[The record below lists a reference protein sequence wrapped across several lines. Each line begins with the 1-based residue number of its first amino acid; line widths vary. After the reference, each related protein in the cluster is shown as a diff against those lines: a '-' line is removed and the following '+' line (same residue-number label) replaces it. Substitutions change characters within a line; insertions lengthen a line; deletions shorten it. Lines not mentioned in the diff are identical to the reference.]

1 MGLADGM
8 KGRLFL
14 VDETETVRR
23 AALIVDGRLEA
34 LEIDALA
41 DAGPRWGSVYRAKI
55 TERMTAM
62 GAAFV
67 DLGDARGF
75 LPDAGDALPGSIL
88 TVQVRRE
95 PEGDKAARV
104 STDIQVEHRLIVHTP
119 MKPGTN
125 VSKKIT
131 DPEERRILREAL
143 GDLNGGFVIRT
154 AAEGMIADDLYA
166 IASAL
171 TFPDQRNIGLVRE
184 GPDALDRLRLQ
195 HEDAPIEDD
204 FDAFDIEQQIDALLS
219 PRAELPEGAWLTIEP
234 TTALVAVDVNTGQA
248 RGGDA
253 LQRVNLAAAAEIP
266 RQLRLRHIG
275 GAVAIDFAGGPKG
288 KARKR
293 LEDTIGAVLP
303 PLGWGPAGW
312 MELQTRKPGRSL
324 KELLASAHS

>member
-1 MGLADGM
+1 MGLAKGM

-14 VDETETVRR
+14 ADENNGLRR
-23 AALIVDGRLEA
+23 AALIVDGRLQA
-34 LEIDALA
+34 LEIDDTRTTA
-41 DAGPRWGSVYRAKI
+41 PRWGSVYRAKV

-67 DLGDARGF
+67 DLGGARGF
-75 LPDAGDALPGSIL
+75 LPEAGDILPGAHV

-95 PEGDKAARV
+95 PEGEKAARV
-104 STDIQVEHRLIVHTP
+104 STDIQIEHRLVVHTP
-119 MKPGTN
+119 AKPGIN

-131 DPEERRILREAL
+131 DAEERRILRGAL

-154 AAEGMIADDLYA
+154 AAEGMLADDLHA
-166 IASAL
+166 IANAL
-171 TFPDQRNIGLVRE
+171 VLPPQRDIGLVRA
-184 GPDALDRLRLQ
+184 GPDALGRLRL
-195 HEDAPIEDD
+195 HYDDAPLEDD
-204 FDAFDIEQQIDALLS
+204 FDLSDIDAQIDALLS
-219 PRAELPEGAWLTIEP
+219 SRAELPEGAWLTIEP
-234 TTALVAVDVNTGQA
+234 TTALVAIDVNTGQA

-266 RQLRLRHIG
+266 RQLRLRHLG

-293 LEDTIGAVLP
+293 LEDTVSEALP
-303 PLGWGPAGW
+303 VLGWGPAGW

-324 KELLASAHS
+324 PELLAGQQ

>member
-1 MGLADGM
+1 M

-14 VDETETVRR
+14 VDESDTLRR
-23 AALIVDGRLEA
+23 AALVVDGRLEA
-34 LEIDALA
+34 LEIDRLT
-41 DAGPRWGSVYRAKI
+41 DPGPRWGSVYRAKI

-67 DLGDARGF
+67 DLGGARGF
-75 LPDAGDALPGSIL
+75 LADAGDALPGSVV

-104 STDIQVEHRLIVHTP
+104 STDIQIEHRVLVHTP
-119 MKPGTN
+119 MKPGIN

-143 GDLNGGFVIRT
+143 GDLKGGYVIRT
-154 AAEGMIADDLYA
+154 AAAGMLADDLYT
-166 IASAL
+166 IAEAQAL
-171 TFPDQRNIGLVRE
+171 PYQRDFGLLRE
-184 GPDALDRLRLQ
+184 GPDALERLRL
-195 HEDAPIEDD
+195 HHSDAPIEDG
-204 FDAFDIEQQIDALLS
+204 FDHYDIEPQIEALLS
-219 PRAELPEGAWLTIEP
+219 ERANLPEGAWLTIEP
-234 TTALVAVDVNTGQA
+234 TTALVAIDVNTGAA

-266 RQLRLRHIG
+266 RQLRLRHLG
-275 GAVAIDFAGGPKG
+275 GSIAVDFAGGPKG

-293 LEDTIGAVLP
+293 LEDVMAQSLP

-324 KELLASAHS
+324 KDLLAGESR